1 MIDTELK
8 KRLASAQN
16 NEDAAALLRIV
27 EELEKEG
34 FQNIIDLDAYF
45 GNVSIPLEEDFA
57 RLREN
62 HPQEAAFL
70 SDLLKELREEMEILF
85 ETTEMYEDEEFDQ
98 FVEDCRIMKE
108 RYTRM
113 LRSEHLPALQ
123 KLAQKVLTTP

>member
-8 KRLASAQN
+8 KRLASAKN

-27 EELEKEG
+27 EELENEG

-45 GNVSIPLEEDFA
+45 GNVSIPLEEDFT
-57 RLREN
+57 RLQQN
-62 HPQEAAFL
+62 HPDEAAFL

-98 FVEDCRIMKE
+98 FVEDCKIMKE
-108 RYTRM
+108 RYTQM

-123 KLAQKVLTTP
+123 KLAHKVFTTP

>member
-1 MIDTELK
+1 MIDTALK
-8 KRLASAQN
+8 SKLLEAKD

-45 GNVSIPLEEDFA
+45 GNVSIPLEEDFN
-57 RLREN
+57 RLNEN
-62 HPQEAAFL
+62 HPEEAAFL

-98 FVEDCRIMKE
+98 FVEDCRIMKN
-108 RYTRM
+108 RYTEL
-113 LRSEHLPALQ
+113 LRSEHLPALE

>member
-1 MIDTELK
+1 MIDTALK
-8 KRLASAQN
+8 SKLLEAKD

-45 GNVSIPLEEDFA
+45 GNVSIPLEEDFN
-57 RLREN
+57 RLNEN
-62 HPQEAAFL
+62 HPEEAAFL

-98 FVEDCRIMKE
+98 FVEDCRIMKN
-108 RYTRM
+108 RYTEL

-123 KLAQKVLTTP
+123 KLAEKVLTAP